1 MSSYWQKFR
10 KGEKAQLATHTTES
24 SEEVVIRDGDLEFT
38 REAGAG
44 NDSQPS
50 YQEASGAPVEKE
62 SPLGYDVNWFTIIFL
77 NIGQMIGTGVFSTPG
92 SILKGLGSVGLS
104 LIFWLIGFLVAAAG
118 MCTYLELAAYFPN
131 RSGAQVVYL
140 EQGYPRPKYFFP
152 TAYAMLNVLLAFSSS
167 NAIVLSTYTFRIA
180 GHTPTEWESKGVA
193 IAGYTLATAVVIIS
207 NKWSL
212 RFSNYVGV
220 VKVGILIFISI
231 TGFVVLGGG
240 VTSIPDPGANF
251 RNAFEGTTGDASGVV
266 RALVRVNYAYEGYA
280 NAFNVVNEIKNPIRT
295 IKWAGPLSLF
305 IVAVLYVFVN
315 IAYFAAVPKEGI
327 IGSQTAAAAIFFEAV
342 FGSGNA
348 GRGLSFLI
356 LVSSFGNLVSNLIG
370 AGRIIRECGR
380 QGVLPYPAFW
390 ASTQP
395 FGTPLGPYLLKYVL
409 TLLMIVAPPFGDA
422 FDFVVDLKS
431 YPDAVFVL
439 VMAVGLYIIRRNRKR
454 INAEAPE
461 FRAWDVVVIFWILI
475 QVLLLVMPWVPPA
488 GGIYAGSVSFFYA
501 TYCFTGLGIL
511 AACALYYWVWVHFLP
526 KRGGYAIR
534 QTVLVLD
541 SGAQTHELVKVPLSE
556 LEEWDAK
563 HDVIGKQVAG
573 SGSSYEPK
581 EGSSDDGGV
590 VRERVFVDG
599 DKRLDA

>member
-10 KGEKAQLATHTTES
+10 SEKAQLATHHSES
-24 SEEVVIRDGDLEFT
+24 SEEVVIRDGNLEFT

-44 NDSQPS
+44 NNSKPS
-50 YQEASGAPVEKE
+50 YQEASGAPVEKD

-77 NIGQMIGTGVFSTPG
+77 NVGQMIGTGVFSTPG

-104 LIFWLIGFLVAAAG
+104 LMFWVIGFLVAAAG
-118 MCTYLELAAYFPN
+118 MCTYLELASYFPN

-140 EQGYPRPKYFFP
+140 EQGFPRPKYFFP

-167 NAIVLSTYTFRIA
+167 NAIVLATYTFRIA
-180 GHTPTEWESKGVA
+180 GHSPSEWEAKGVA
-193 IAGYTLATAVVIIS
+193 LAGYTLATFVVILS

-220 VKVGILIFISI
+220 VKIGILIFISI

-240 VTSIPDPGANF
+240 IKSIPDPGKNF
-251 RNAFEGTTGDASGVV
+251 RNAFEGTTGDASGIV

-280 NAFNVVNEIKNPIRT
+280 NAFNVVNEIKNPIKT
-295 IKWAGPLSLF
+295 IRWAGPLSLL
-305 IVAVLYVFVN
+305 IVAILYIFVN

-342 FGSGNA
+342 FGEGNA

-409 TLLMIVAPPFGDA
+409 TVLMIVAPPFGDA

-431 YPDAVFVL
+431 YPDAVFML
-439 VMAVGLYIIRRNRKR
+439 VMALGLFFIRRHRKR
-454 INAEAPE
+454 VNAGAPE
-461 FRAWDVVVIFWILI
+461 FKAWDVIVIFWILI

-511 AACALYYWVWVHFLP
+511 GACAVYYWLWIHVLP
-526 KRGGYAIR
+526 KRGKYAIR

-541 SGAQTHELVKVPLSE
+541 SGAQTHKLVKVPLSE
-556 LEEWDAK
+556 LEEWDSK
-563 HDVIGKQVAG
+563 HDVVGKQVAG

-581 EGSSDDGGV
+581 DGSEDDGV
-590 VRERVFVDG
+590 VRERILVD
-599 DKRLDA
+599 DSKKVEL